1 MHLRSSH
8 MVGVLNQRRLD
19 SVLYFGVWVLIVTS
33 LPGLLFGNQEQGA
46 KTETDESG
54 KASTADVKHNIDQDN
69 SGEESSQDLEQ
80 TGTGSGK
87 VELPWERKR
96 ENRIPR
102 LTKLNERELLNDVTE
117 EELLSVQ
124 DHLPLNQENQHL
136 FAKLLFRVPQFGLDN
151 LNRLA
156 NEHAD
161 IGLDKLE
168 IESGFHR
175 FKVLRIRGK
184 VRQWEARKLVPEV
197 GELFDLSIYYKVKI
211 QTEDHRNV
219 IVFCRDI
226 PSAWKGSQDLNEDG
240 SLEGLFLNMTLS
252 REKTPIFNFIA
263 ERIHWSPRSKSDLV
277 TQTGPALLGSAGFD
291 LGLLD
296 GLQTRNKKRLD
307 KNDTETFY
315 QMLAAAKLVARSRN
329 EPNWQ
334 EEVPQFNLIDTLR
347 APHEYH
353 GAIRVIRV
361 QIRNVTRVQVEEDYI
376 KNRIGIDQYFQLD
389 GFVKFDSSVTYKA
402 EDGKEGA
409 VFKDKYPVSIC
420 INDLPEGWS
429 AGSDQRYDA
438 TFPVFFF
445 KVWAYPSGY
454 QNKFSDESLQQ
465 SPLFIALN
473 PIKFEKVQASV
484 NWMAIGLAAVL
495 GIGLLSIWTT
505 YFIGKAKK
513 EKNATQFRMP
523 SQMDEDNIPEL
534 DSKPVA
540 GNKPVPGMPVIKE

>member
-1 MHLRSSH
+1 

-46 KTETDESG
+46 KTETDEFG

-523 SQMDEDNIPEL
+523 SQMDEENIPEL

>member
-46 KTETDESG
+46 KTETDEFG

-523 SQMDEDNIPEL
+523 SQMDEENIPEL

>member
-46 KTETDESG
+46 KTETDEFG